1 MVESER
7 NGLVNNN
14 SVSSRRKKSRV
25 DIIRDV
31 QREKQIEPD
40 PFSNTILLGKKD
52 WIVLVLGSIILLP
65 FRVIGVVLSLCTAWF
80 VAKIGLAG
88 LPDDEVHSCLAKRSA
103 WRVRL
108 MKWYAIFGKMVFWS
122 AG

>member
-88 LPDDEVHSCLAKRSA
+88 LPDDEVHSCLAK
-103 WRVRL
+103 
-108 MKWYAIFGKMVFWS
+108 
-122 AG
+122 